1 MLVWCKER
9 RETSTAVMFVWL
21 FAVSV
26 VFNENDP
33 LNLNNAYSMD
43 ADIPAWISSVL

>member
-1 MLVWCKER
+1 MLVCWMEIGD
-9 RETSTAVMFVWL
+9 TSTAVMFVSL
-21 FAVSV
+21 FVVFV

-43 ADIPAWISSVL
+43 ADIPA